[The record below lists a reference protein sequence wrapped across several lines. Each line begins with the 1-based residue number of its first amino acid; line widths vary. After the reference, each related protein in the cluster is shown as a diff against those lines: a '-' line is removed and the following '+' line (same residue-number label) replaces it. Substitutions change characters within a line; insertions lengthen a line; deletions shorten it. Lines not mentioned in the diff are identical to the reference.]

1 MTLHGG
7 CIQTL
12 IFDFT
17 TVLLIALCKF
27 GLYSR
32 WGASQ
37 NFTTRFFR
45 QIGVGE
51 EGILVCELDY
61 VGRRRIV
68 LRGKLYSEKGGE
80 LCAVAEHEKINT
92 DKPVNSKM

>member
-12 IFDFT
+12 MFDFT
-17 TVLLIALCKF
+17 TVLLVAVCKP

-45 QIGVGE
+45 QLGVGE
-51 EGILVCELDY
+51 GARLVSELEY
-61 VGRRRIV
+61 LGKRRVV
-68 LRGKLYSEKGGE
+68 LKAKLYSEKGGE
-80 LCAVAEHEKINT
+80 LCAVAEHEKVNT
-92 DKPVNSKM
+92 DKPANSKI